1 MPTEYNEKYI
11 GLALQCKILELLNE
25 KVNQGAYIDKIIA
38 LGVYDDVQR
47 ELMLLEADNLI
58 TVERMCEIG
67 EQNGDVIRAHITPLG
82 VKFVQNGF
90 SLPVQKIS
98 VTFDEEQLEKFFI
111 HLAAKYGKVE
121 SPGLVRAFFQK
132 FGNAGINALGS
143 EFVKYMIT
151 NLPEIAKRLV

>member
-1 MPTEYNEKYI
+1 MPTESSEKYAGI
-11 GLALQCKILELLNE
+11 MLQHKLLELLNE
-25 KVNQGAYIDKIIA
+25 KVNQGAYIDKMIT

-47 ELMLLEADNLI
+47 ELMLLEADNLV

-82 VKFVQNGF
+82 VKYVQHDF
-90 SLPVQKIS
+90 SLPIQKIS
-98 VTFDEEQLEKFFI
+98 VTFDEEQLEKIFI
-111 HLAAKYGKVE
+111 LLATKYGKVE

-132 FGNAGINALGS
+132 FGNAGVNALGT
-143 EFVKYMIT
+143 ELVKYMIT